1 MKAAAMSDVNDIMFD
16 SEKPEEYI
24 YDPEQNLKFTD
35 GLNTKNEFDIV
46 EHTIRH
52 WHDGDVTT
60 TTLNV
65 EHK

>member
-1 MKAAAMSDVNDIMFD
+1 MSEVEQNILDP
-16 SEKPEEYI
+16 EKPEEYI
-24 YDPEQNLKFTD
+24 YDPEQDLKFTD
-35 GLNTKNEFDIV
+35 GLDTKNEFDIV

-52 WHDGDVTT
+52 WHDGDVNT

>member
-1 MKAAAMSDVNDIMFD
+1 MSDISKDMFD
-16 SEKPEEYI
+16 SEKPEEYV
-24 YDPEQNLKFTD
+24 YDPEKNLKFTD
-35 GLNTKNEFDIV
+35 GLNTKNEFDTV

-60 TTLNV
+60 ATLNV

>member
-1 MKAAAMSDVNDIMFD
+1 MFD

-24 YDPEQNLKFTD
+24 YDPEKNSKFTD